1 MHKQKRRFPAIS
13 VGLYIKRTALTAVLH
28 NLAVDEA
35 LEVPEPELEKLAMG
49 ANQMLEANL
58 EKDATT
64 PEKTS
69 VKHLIKSHSIKKAI
83 AEIWAK
89 T

>member
-1 MHKQKRRFPAIS
+1 
-13 VGLYIKRTALTAVLH
+13 
-28 NLAVDEA
+28 
-35 LEVPEPELEKLAMG
+35 
-49 ANQMLEANL
+49 MLEANL